1 VDQQPR
7 RRAPAWPVYVALA
20 ILLLFGVIF
29 AIEFF
34 IFSRGDNGAV
44 DPVDDTYMDIV
55 EPLLADADPERGP
68 QLVQRHGCNACH
80 AGESAGRLAP
90 GFDGLG
96 RVAVQRRP
104 PLQAEAYIYE
114 SIIHPGTYVVDG
126 FQNNMP
132 RIYEAQIPED
142 ELGDIIAYLLT
153 R

>member
-1 VDQQPR
+1 VDQQPQ

-29 AIEFF
+29 AVEFF
-34 IFSRGDNGAV
+34 VFSGGNNGAT
-44 DPVDDTYMDIV
+44 DPVDDTYMEIV
-55 EPLLADADPERGP
+55 EPLLAAADPDRGP
-68 QLVQRHGCNACH
+68 ALVQRHGCNACH

-90 GFDGLG
+90 DFDGLG
-96 RVAVQRRP
+96 RAAAQRRP
-104 PLQAEAYIYE
+104 PLRAEAYIYE
-114 SIIHPGTYVVDG
+114 SIIHPGAYVVEDY
-126 FQNNMP
+126 QNNMP